1 MLIAYISHLDWK
13 REKTTSAMF
22 INPCQR
28 QPGLPRPWFQLKIMK
43 KSTLKMPA
51 LKEENI
57 SRSGK
62 AKLQLLA
69 PFTLPLGSAW
79 HERGEGKSGKSRE
92 VTNRLLGR
100 FKFEERSNLSF
111 EVLLLPELAPSCWP
125 GWSWAG
131 WGWPGGAS
139 SSGCTSPPPSPPPAR
154 PCPSPPRASPSP
166 SSVENSYFAPQPLGF
181 GTDKTSWLLN

>member
-1 MLIAYISHLDWK
+1 
-13 REKTTSAMF
+13 MF

-28 QPGLPRPWFQLKIMK
+28 QPGLPLPWFQLKIMK
-43 KSTLKMPA
+43 KSALKMPA
-51 LKEENI
+51 LKEEHI

-111 EVLLLPELAPSCWP
+111 EVLLLPELAPSC
-125 GWSWAG
+125 
-131 WGWPGGAS
+131 
-139 SSGCTSPPPSPPPAR
+139 
-154 PCPSPPRASPSP
+154 
-166 SSVENSYFAPQPLGF
+166 
-181 GTDKTSWLLN
+181 